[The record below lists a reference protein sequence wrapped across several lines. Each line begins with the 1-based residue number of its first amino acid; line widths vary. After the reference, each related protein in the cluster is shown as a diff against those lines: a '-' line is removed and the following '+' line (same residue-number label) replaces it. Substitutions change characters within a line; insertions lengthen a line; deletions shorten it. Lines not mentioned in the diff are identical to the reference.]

1 VKASHA
7 STLNTLT
14 RVQRFLDQNGPTL
27 GDINASGY
35 RKILDDVVDKLSGH
49 AANQTTTKRTAAAEA
64 AKERVL
70 RNALKLNHM
79 RPIATVA
86 NAQLRQ
92 VPDFAALK
100 MPPKNAT
107 SRTLISW
114 AAAMKAA
121 AGEYTDAFVGA
132 GLTAD
137 FLDQLRSAADALGNS
152 LTNRTSNGAAQRG
165 ATIGLDAEATRGRQA
180 VKVLDSLVEPL
191 IKGNLALLG
200 QWTAAKRFG
209 GKVSAPTSTSID
221 AAARGPATSAPV
233 PATGGDSANS
243 PAAVTPATEPPPG
256 TGGPG
261 IAVGP
266 AA

>member
-1 VKASHA
+1 MKSSQAT
-7 STLNTLT
+7 TLNTLT
-14 RVQRFLDQNGPTL
+14 RVQRFLDANGPSL

-35 RKILDDVVDKLSGH
+35 RKILDDVIDKLSAH
-49 AANQTTTKRTAAAEA
+49 AANQTTTKRTAAAES

-86 NAQLRQ
+86 GAQLRQ

-107 SRTLISW
+107 SRLLIAW
-114 AAAMKAA
+114 TAAMKNA
-121 AGEYTDAFVGA
+121 AGEYVSAFVGA
-132 GLTAD
+132 GLPAD

-152 LTNRTSNGAAQRG
+152 IANRTSNGAAQRG
-165 ATIGLDAEATRGRQA
+165 ATVGLDAEATRGRQA

-191 IKGNLALLG
+191 IHGDLALLG

-209 GKVSAPTSTSID
+209 GKASAPTSTSID
-221 AAARGPATSAPV
+221 AAARGPATS
-233 PATGGDSANS
+233 
-243 PAAVTPATEPPPG
+243 VTPAAPDSESAAEPTPAPQPVV
-256 TGGPG
+256 T
-261 IAVGP
+261 P
-266 AA
+266 AAPAPSPSPTL

>member
-1 VKASHA
+1 MKSSHA
-7 STLNTLT
+7 ATLNTLT
-14 RVQRFLDQNGPTL
+14 RVQRFLDLNGSSL

-35 RKILDDVVDKLSGH
+35 RKILDDVVGKLSAH
-49 AANQTTTKRTAAAEA
+49 AADQTTTKRAAAAEA

-86 NAQLRQ
+86 SAQLRQ

-107 SRTLISW
+107 SRTLITY
-114 AAAMKAA
+114 AAAMKTAA
-121 AGEYTDAFVGA
+121 SEYADAFVGA
-132 GLTAD
+132 GLPAD
-137 FLDQLRSAADALGNS
+137 FLDELQGAADALSNS

-165 ATIGLDAEATRGRQA
+165 ATVGLDAEATRGRQA

-191 IKGNLALLG
+191 IQGNLALLG

-221 AAARGPATSAPV
+221 AAARGPATSFP
-233 PATGGDSANS
+233 PTSGDSATPSGSPPAPQAGAVTSTPAPAPS
-243 PAAVTPATEPPPG
+243 PAA
-256 TGGPG
+256 
-261 IAVGP
+261 
-266 AA
+266 

>member
-1 VKASHA
+1 
-7 STLNTLT
+7 LNTLT
-14 RVQRFLDQNGPTL
+14 RVQRFLDVNDPSL

-35 RKILDDVVDKLSGH
+35 RKILDDVVGKLSEH

-64 AKERVL
+64 TKERVL

-86 NAQLRQ
+86 GAQLRQ

-107 SRTLISW
+107 SRSLITW

-121 AGEYTDAFVGA
+121 ASEYASAFVGA
-132 GLTAD
+132 GLPPD
-137 FLDQLRSAADALGNS
+137 FVEQLQAASDALSNS

-165 ATIGLDAEATRGRQA
+165 ATIGLDAETTRGRQA

-191 IKGNLALLG
+191 IQGNLALLG
-200 QWTAAKRFG
+200 QWTAAKRFT
-209 GKVSAPTSTSID
+209 GKASAATNVSID
-221 AAARGPATSAPV
+221 AAARGPATSIVAPLADV
-233 PATGGDSANS
+233 APSS
-243 PAAVTPATEPPPG
+243 QPAAAQPVSATPASEATSQ
-256 TGGPG
+256 TM
-261 IAVGP
+261 
-266 AA
+266 

>member
-1 VKASHA
+1 MQAA
-7 STLNTLT
+7 QATTLNTLT
-14 RVQRFLDQNGPTL
+14 RVQRFLDDNGPAL

-35 RKILDDVVDKLSGH
+35 RKILDDVVEKLGAH
-49 AANQTTTKRTAAAEA
+49 AAHQTTTKRAAAAEA

-86 NAQLRQ
+86 AAQLRQ

-114 AAAMKAA
+114 AAAMKTAA
-121 AGEYTDAFVGA
+121 SEYTGAFVGA
-132 GLTAD
+132 GLPSD
-137 FLDQLRSAADALGNS
+137 FLDQLDAAATALSTS
-152 LTNRTSNGAAQRG
+152 LTTRTSTGAARRG
-165 ATIGLDAEATRGRQA
+165 ATVGLDAEATRGRQA

-191 IKGNLALLG
+191 IQGNLALLA

-209 GKVSAPTSTSID
+209 GKASAPTSTSID
-221 AAARGPATSAPV
+221 AAAKGPTTSVA
-233 PATGGDSANS
+233 
-243 PAAVTPATEPPPG
+243 TPAD
-256 TGGPG
+256 
-261 IAVGP
+261 AP
-266 AA
+266 APAPTAAP

>member
-1 VKASHA
+1 
-7 STLNTLT
+7 LNTLS
-14 RVQRFLDQNGPTL
+14 RVQRFLDLNGPTL

-35 RKILDDVVDKLSGH
+35 RKILDDVVGKLSAH
-49 AANQTTTKRTAAAEA
+49 AADQTTTKRVAAAEA

-70 RNALKLNHM
+70 RNAKLNHM
-79 RPIATVA
+79 RPVATVA

-92 VPDFAALK
+92 VPDFVALK
-100 MPPKNAT
+100 MPPRNAT

-114 AAAMKAA
+114 AAAMKTA
-121 AGEYTDAFVGA
+121 AGEYADAFVGA
-132 GLTAD
+132 GLPAD
-137 FLDQLRSAADALGNS
+137 FLDQLQAAADALGNS

-191 IKGNLALLG
+191 IQGNLALLG

-221 AAARGPATSAPV
+221 AAARGPTTSVAPASGDSATSAEPTSAPQAVAV
-233 PATGGDSANS
+233 PSTSAAAPS
-243 PAAVTPATEPPPG
+243 PAA
-256 TGGPG
+256 
-261 IAVGP
+261 
-266 AA
+266 

>member
-1 VKASHA
+1 
-7 STLNTLT
+7 LNTLS

-35 RKILDDVVDKLSGH
+35 RKILDDVVGKLSAH
-49 AANQTTTKRTAAAEA
+49 AADQTTTKRAAAAEA

-79 RPIATVA
+79 RPVATVA

-92 VPDFAALK
+92 VPDFVALK
-100 MPPKNAT
+100 MPPRNAT

-114 AAAMKAA
+114 AAAMKTA
-121 AGEYTDAFVGA
+121 AGEYSDAFIGA
-132 GLTAD
+132 GLPAD
-137 FLDQLRSAADALGNS
+137 FLDQLQAAADALGNS

-191 IKGNLALLG
+191 IQGNLALLG
-200 QWTAAKRFG
+200 QWTAARRFG

-221 AAARGPATSAPV
+221 AAARGPTTSVATASADSAPSPESTSPQAGAAQSTTA
-233 PATGGDSANS
+233 PAPS
-243 PAAVTPATEPPPG
+243 PAP
-256 TGGPG
+256 
-261 IAVGP
+261 
-266 AA
+266 

>member
-1 VKASHA
+1 MKASHA

-27 GDINASGY
+27 GDINQSGY

-49 AANQTTTKRTAAAEA
+49 AADQTTTKRAAAAEA

-92 VPDFAALK
+92 VPDFVALK
-100 MPPKNAT
+100 MPAKTAT
-107 SRTLISW
+107 SRTLIAW

-121 AGEYTDAFVGA
+121 AGEYASAFVGA
-132 GLTAD
+132 GLPAD
-137 FLDQLRSAADALGNS
+137 FLDQLQSAADALSNS
-152 LTNRTSNGAAQRG
+152 LTSRTSNGAAQRG

-191 IKGNLALLG
+191 IQGNLALLG

-209 GKVSAPTSTSID
+209 GKASAPTSTSID
-221 AAARGPATSAPV
+221 AAARGPATSVSTAS
-233 PATGGDSANS
+233 GESANHPVAVPSTEPTSPSGGPDVAVS
-243 PAAVTPATEPPPG
+243 PAA
-256 TGGPG
+256 
-261 IAVGP
+261 
-266 AA
+266 

>member
-1 VKASHA
+1 MKSSHA
-7 STLNTLT
+7 ATLNTLS

-35 RKILDDVVDKLSGH
+35 RKILDDVVGKLSAH
-49 AANQTTTKRTAAAEA
+49 AADQTTTKRTAAAEA

-79 RPIATVA
+79 RPVATVA
-86 NAQLRQ
+86 GAQLRQ
-92 VPDFAALK
+92 VPDFVALK
-100 MPPKNAT
+100 MPPRNAT

-114 AAAMKAA
+114 AAAMKTA
-121 AGEYTDAFVGA
+121 AGEYSDAFIGA
-132 GLTAD
+132 GLPSD
-137 FLDQLRSAADALGNS
+137 FLDQLQAAADALGNS

-191 IKGNLALLG
+191 IQGNLALLG
-200 QWTAAKRFG
+200 QWAAAKRFG

-221 AAARGPATSAPV
+221 AAARGPTTSFAPASGDSAAPPESTSAPQAGAA
-233 PATGGDSANS
+233 PATS
-243 PAAVTPATEPPPG
+243 PAAPSPAP
-256 TGGPG
+256 
-261 IAVGP
+261 
-266 AA
+266 